1 VSKVKAE
8 LEAVGCPLCKK
19 SVVEV
24 GPRTAVT
31 CVCPCGAFL
40 LITRDRDGEIVRRE
54 VLDAR

>member
-40 LITRDRDGEIVRRE
+40 LITRDKDGEVVRRE
-54 VLDAR
+54 VLDG